1 MVRGQMLFWFEFPSG
16 HQRVFPFCA
25 TILISENLFLH
36 WVSNSVNLFPWNIHS
51 YPLPIWGHR
60 FPKILGHSFWGTY
73 QSSLFAR
80 HWFERLDIPLP
91 HVTPILP
98 HYNIMKSGFL
108 IFSFKK
114 WTQWGWA
121 WGEIIYE
128 KWLAPC
134 LTCDMFS

>member
-1 MVRGQMLFWFEFPSG
+1 MLLWFEFPSG

-25 TILISENLFLH
+25 TISISEDLFLH
-36 WVSNSVNLFPWNIHS
+36 WVSNSVNLFPWNVCS

-60 FPKILGHSFWGTY
+60 FAKILGHSFWGTY

-80 HWFERLDIPLP
+80 HWLERLDVPLP
-91 HVTPILP
+91 HITSILP
-98 HYNIMKSGFL
+98 QYNTMKSGFL

-121 WGEIIYE
+121 WGDIIYE
-128 KWLAPC
+128 KWLTPC